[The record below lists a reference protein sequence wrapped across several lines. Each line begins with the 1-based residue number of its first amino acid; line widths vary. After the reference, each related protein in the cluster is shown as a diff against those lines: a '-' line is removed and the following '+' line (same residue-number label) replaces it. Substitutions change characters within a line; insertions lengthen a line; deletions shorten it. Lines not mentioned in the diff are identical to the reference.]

1 MIFKKANSVKAK
13 AMHIKAK
20 AKTRDPQGH
29 IIPKLAMKIE
39 SRLQNTINVIF
50 KKISTIYERKSMSCS

>member
-13 AMHIKAK
+13 AMHVKAK

-29 IIPKLAMKIE
+29 IIPKLVMKIE

-50 KKISTIYERKSMSCS
+50 FQKSALFTSASL